1 MHGHGNG
8 THLRHLW
15 FSQVLRA
22 LVGLRRLG
30 RAVWQYVAPPSKRT
44 DRPEKTFAEL
54 KAERQ
59 AAAEIESA
67 HQKAAAEEAA
77 APDTC
82 EPRTLSLLI
91 G

>member
-1 MHGHGNG
+1 M
-8 THLRHLW
+8 
-15 FSQVLRA
+15 
-22 LVGLRRLG
+22 
-30 RAVWQYVAPPSKRT
+30 APPSKRT

-67 HQKAAAEEAA
+67 HQKSAAEEAA
-77 APDTC
+77 APGDTC